1 MPIASGKAAIYN
13 MEFILHRQLYGYYI
27 LFEMK

>member
-1 MPIASGKAAIYN
+1 MPIASGKAAIYD
-13 MEFILHRQLYGYYI
+13 MENILRRQPCGYYI